1 MAWALLYAVR
11 VTDADPKNSPLFES
25 AAFLLGQLGSHSA
38 YRFDQL
44 LAPLGIKPPQYGTLR
59 LLEANDG
66 RTQQQLC
73 DMLGIHRNVMV
84 SLIDA
89 LEKRGLVERRRH
101 PADRRA
107 HAVHLLPAGREAIA
121 RAAEL
126 ADRLN
131 AELLAPLEPEDRPR
145 MLAMLQRIA
154 IGTGLTPG
162 VHPGLTLDPGALPMY
177 DPGHS

>member
-1 MAWALLYAVR
+1 M
-11 VTDADPKNSPLFES
+11 TDVDPERSPLFES
-25 AAFLLGQLGSHSA
+25 PAFLLGQLGSHSA

-66 RTQQQLC
+66 STQQQLC
-73 DMLGIHRNVMV
+73 ETLGIHRNVMV

-89 LEKRGLVERRRH
+89 LEQRGLVERRRH

-126 ADRLN
+126 AEQLN
-131 AELLAPLEPEDRPR
+131 AELLAALEPEDRPR
-145 MLAMLQRIA
+145 MLAMLQRLA
-154 IGTGLTPG
+154 VGNGLTPG
-162 VHPGLTLDPGALPMY
+162 VHPGLTLQPGSVPMY

>member
-1 MAWALLYAVR
+1 M
-11 VTDADPKNSPLFES
+11 TDAEPARTPLFES

-44 LAPLGIKPPQYGTLR
+44 LEPLGIKPPQYGTLR

-73 DMLGIHRNVMV
+73 DALGIHRNVMV

-89 LEKRGLVERRRH
+89 LEQRGLVERRRH
-101 PADRRA
+101 PVDRRA
-107 HAVHLLPAGREAIA
+107 HAVHLLPAGHETIA

-126 ADRLN
+126 ADQLN
-131 AELLAPLEPEDRPR
+131 AELLAPLDPEDRSA
-145 MLAMLQRIA
+145 MLAGLQRMA
-154 IGTGLTPG
+154 IGNGLTPG
-162 VHPGLTLDPGALPMY
+162 VHPGLTVEPGTMPIY
-177 DPGHS
+177 DPHHI